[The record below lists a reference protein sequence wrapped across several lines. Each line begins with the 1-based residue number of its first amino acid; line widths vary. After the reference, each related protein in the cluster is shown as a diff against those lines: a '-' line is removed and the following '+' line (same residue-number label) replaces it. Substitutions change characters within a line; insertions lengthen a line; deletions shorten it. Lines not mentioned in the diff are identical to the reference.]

1 MNWLHRIFN
10 LPSPVD
16 LGWSKTNAL
25 GARDFP
31 SPGQKTWE
39 DYYDYLKTT
48 FPIRAFIAIT
58 VADWLYY
65 TVWMTIKRPVANAY
79 YWLVSH
85 LIPSRRY
92 HMLDLRQ
99 PGGYRY
105 GWADI
110 DSRLVYAMFNLLDLF
125 VKHEMPNFYCPTE
138 EEVAKE
144 PAYKTQRDAYIEI
157 EAIHRWWNVDRVAAK
172 KAISDELNR
181 LYGTRGTRPTAD
193 EREAL
198 HKMEADLEAKME
210 EMMVR
215 LVKVRGSLWT

>member
-1 MNWLHRIFN
+1 
-10 LPSPVD
+10 
-16 LGWSKTNAL
+16 
-25 GARDFP
+25 
-31 SPGQKTWE
+31 
-39 DYYDYLKTT
+39 
-48 FPIRAFIAIT
+48 
-58 VADWLYY
+58 
-65 TVWMTIKRPVANAY
+65 
-79 YWLVSH
+79 
-85 LIPSRRY
+85 
-92 HMLDLRQ
+92 MLDLRQ
-99 PGGYRY
+99 PDGYRY

-110 DSRLVYAMFNLLDLF
+110 DSRLMYAMFNLLDLF